1 MDRSQPSELQ
11 KSTARHNGEREDMS
25 VCQTLRAA
33 TIVSIVAL
41 AMSPASAQT
50 LRYANQGELKSL
62 DPYTLNETTTHAHLG
77 QVYEGLIARDKDLKI
92 IPALAESWETPEPT
106 RWRFHLRKGVK
117 FQNGDPFTADDVVF
131 SGERVRAKGSNLQTR
146 IPADAKVVK
155 VDDYTVDF
163 ILTSPNPILHSAWDT
178 WYIMDKKWAEENN
191 SAAPTPAAATSP
203 SFASLHANGTGAF
216 TVESH
221 QPGVKTVFKA
231 NPNWWQK
238 PEHNLKEIV
247 FTPIGSD
254 ATRIAA
260 LLSGEVDIIEPVPIQ
275 DISRVDSSPN
285 AQVLKGP
292 ELRTIFLGMDQ
303 ARDELLYS
311 NVKGKNPFKDIRVRE
326 AFFRAIDIELIKT
339 RVMRGLSTPSAL
351 MIAPQLFKLSG
362 DFTRPK
368 FDPDTAKKL
377 LTEAG
382 YPDGFEVTM
391 DCPNDRYVNDAAI
404 CQAVVGML
412 ARIGVKV
419 NLLAQPKAQYFAKVL
434 KPGGFQTSFYL
445 LGWTPGTSDA
455 HNVLYDIMGCR
466 DDPKSSRGEANLG
479 GYCNKK
485 MDEITDKV
493 LVESD
498 PGKRDLLIKEAF
510 EIAAKDYA
518 YIPLHQQALA
528 WGVSKKLK
536 VVQRADNAV
545 LPYWMTKQE

>member
-1 MDRSQPSELQ
+1 
-11 KSTARHNGEREDMS
+11 MS
-25 VCQTLRAA
+25 VRQTLLAA
-33 TIVSIVAL
+33 TTLSIVAF

-117 FQNGDPFTADDVVF
+117 FQDGDPFTADDVVF
-131 SGERVRAKGSNLQTR
+131 SAERVRAKGSNLQTR

-163 ILTSPNPILHSAWDT
+163 LLTSPNPILNSAWDT

-326 AFFRAIDIELIKT
+326 AFFKAIDIELIKT

-368 FDPDTAKKL
+368 FDPEAAKKL

-510 EIAAKDYA
+510 EIATKDYA